1 MNTTNKS
8 FVLPEELEIGDVI
21 RYTSGTIT
29 YLIHQIDHAPGQRSI
44 KMLQIVGEGNSK
56 KYSFDPKIDI
66 INELNKKGLPGRD
79 WSREVV
85 LIMRGH
91 EIPPPEHI
99 HSVK

>member
-1 MNTTNKS
+1 MNTTNKL

-21 RYTSGTIT
+21 RYKTSTTI
-29 YLIHQIDHAPGQRSI
+29 YLIHQIDHALGHCSI

-56 KYSFDPKIDI
+56 KYSFNPKIDI

-91 EIPPPEHI
+91 EIPPPEQI